1 MAANIAVGFSLWW
14 YTPDG
19 ETSDVTIDLRTAPVC
34 FFFPAYSPYD
44 THMAPEISEKF
55 DITKQTPVGFI
66 LGNYSAGSY
75 EGEQYPYFTATNND
89 GYTLD
94 GYELTVSGVVGEA
107 GTLNQVCGMLLF

>member
-1 MAANIAVGFSLWW
+1 MAVNIAVGFSLWW

-19 ETSDVTIDLRTAPVC
+19 ESVTVNVDLRTAPIC

-55 DITKQTPVGFI
+55 DITKLTPVGFV
-66 LGNYSAGSY
+66 LGNYQAGTY
-75 EGEQYPYFTATNND
+75 EGEQYPYFTPTSNS
-89 GYTLD
+89 GYTLN
-94 GYELTVSGVVGEA
+94 GYVLTYTGGGGVA